1 MIPGGD
7 VATQPATEGTLCPH
21 SCSWCF
27 SPKTYLNLRGQSSQE
42 GQHNR
47 HTQRSKASRVMQEV
61 LCQVMLLAKYDLHL
75 FFPWEWKLGNVFPV
89 QCGSV

>member
-7 VATQPATEGTLCPH
+7 VATQPATEGTLCPQ

-27 SPKTYLNLRGQSSQE
+27 SPKAYLNLRGQSSQE

-61 LCQVMLLAKYDLHL
+61 MLSAKYDLHL
-75 FFPWEWKLGNVFPV
+75 FFPWEWKL
-89 QCGSV
+89 